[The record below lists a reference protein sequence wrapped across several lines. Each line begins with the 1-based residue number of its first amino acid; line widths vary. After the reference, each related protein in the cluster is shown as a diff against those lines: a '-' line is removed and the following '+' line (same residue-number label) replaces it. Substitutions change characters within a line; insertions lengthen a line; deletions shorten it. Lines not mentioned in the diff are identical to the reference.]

1 MKTFLLKM
9 LSTRHAPW
17 TMAHF
22 RLLLLTAAMLS
33 LPQLAGAWSDFAFY
47 GQFVQSGTNAG
58 YYFTTKVNNN
68 ANHWSGTLTV
78 PSWWTDGQ
86 TISFKLYNEESN
98 GSTKNYCG
106 DGSTWDFTSS
116 QTVTK
121 TVKGGSGSDDNYY
134 MTFKHN
140 SAYSSYTVDAEWTN
154 DNSDGTFSSGWKVT
168 VTGVGRTDVGGLTSL
183 YVESGVEGWSI
194 ADSRKMT
201 ANTTNQTFTY
211 TLDTSNYSDDY
222 VWFRLVSTENTAGIG
237 SGDGSNGQTI
247 TVNAAEATAAT
258 YYTSDINNKNF
269 RFKNDYSSYTITATY
284 SGSAWTVKVEADNA
298 AKRATYTLTY
308 GNGTT
313 VTASVKNGEVEFSL
327 PSGAYSSTSGLTF
340 NIFKTQGTTNT
351 YYATSSS
358 SITTGAGVTLTEK
371 TSGESSDGITLA
383 ANLGKQA
390 PASNSSIKITFNVS
404 TGAVTI
410 SYTTQKSDEDA
421 SYFVVIPDL
430 FGNELRDD
438 FRMQEARNRIY
449 LSSTEKG
456 DGKPNSNYWN
466 LNWKRDDL
474 ARVFKDKWDK
484 LADTDKIHWYIMK
497 GDGSE
502 YYYPVDDATEKEYNL
517 GYTSKTTAEGL
528 NSHKENYDF
537 SSSQVHGLGSTLS
550 TSQMYYFTKVQ
561 LKADDSESFS
571 ILLNKAHVFTNG
583 NTNVSGSEVTFFHN
597 GSIAENGY
605 SSDNGFNDGTGYYL
619 VGNFE
624 NTNGGYVQIE
634 PDKESFRK
642 TMTPY
647 CYYNGTSYMGAV
659 STSTSRVKPTSTAD
673 GVESQWKTFATAN
686 VVSAPDSVVW
696 QAHVVKPAEGW
707 DYLYLG
713 ILPAGLIDYSDS
725 GNGYWGKMPSGQS
738 GWWYALRPQVASQ
751 KLDTESNNSYANVD
765 SRSWQGGLFQNN
777 AANMNQSINPDL
789 EDLKATLGI
798 NDINDLA
805 SYDFSFNAKTSTY
818 RLIFTIKKEEDPD
831 DGKKEP
837 ILTFRDYKNVYY
849 SEKARSISGRT
860 VNGKEYQWYT
870 CWFSPYA
877 YTKPTNVD
885 MFVVSG
891 VDTSNKTLNSVTLQQ
906 LNPESYN
913 DGTKGYYLPANTG
926 LILAI
931 KSGATADELKAGN
944 QGSFTYNEN
953 DAVSTSNALGT
964 LTYSVEKVDDGASYN
979 GTNYLLGADQS
990 TAQPVWIDQTATKG
1004 GTTYYNYL
1012 FSAYQHNK
1020 WSTTAKTANDFD
1032 LGFWIVNA
1040 KRNSNK
1046 TYSNDCYLELSADQ
1060 VGYNIGTSTVN
1071 YKAYTTG
1078 GGAKVMPGVLLNW
1091 KFIDDDNTTGISDV
1105 AKTEDADDNA
1115 WYNLQGMR
1123 LDSRPAA
1130 PGLYIHHGKKIIVKQ

>member
-1 MKTFLLKM
+1 M

-33 LPQLAGAWSDFAFY
+33 LPQVAGAEDVYLLTDPGNTVNGITGTWDWSTKQTNIKFTAGSNNTFTLNISSFSIRSEDKGELRFRIGHSA
-47 GQFVQSGTNAG
+47 SGDAYVPYSSPAELGVGSNA
-58 YYFTTKVNNN
+58 YEIKDNTSNTTKKDYYWYFKPETGKNYR
-68 ANHWSGTLTV
+68 LTV
-78 PSWWTDGQ
+78 NTNTS
-86 TISFKLYNEESN
+86 
-98 GSTKNYCG
+98 G
-106 DGSTWDFTSS
+106 DVIG
-116 QTVTK
+116 TVRLDE
-121 TVKGGSGSDDNYY
+121 V
-134 MTFKHN
+134 
-140 SAYSSYTVDAEWTN
+140 TN
-154 DNSDGTFSSGWKVT
+154 DGITT
-168 VTGVGRTDVGGLTSL
+168 L
-183 YVESGVEGWSI
+183 YVESNVEGWSI

-201 ANTTNQTFTY
+201 LNGNSFTY
-211 TLDTSNYSDDY
+211 TLDASNYSDEY

-247 TVNAAEATAAT
+247 TVNADDATVAT
-258 YYTSDINNKNF
+258 HYTSDINNKNF

-284 SGSAWTVKVEADNA
+284 SGSAWTVKVEAADA
-298 AKRATYTLTY
+298 AKHATYTLTY
-308 GNGTT
+308 GSGTT
-313 VTASVKNGEVEFSL
+313 VTAAASSGVVTFSL
-327 PSGAYSSTSGLTF
+327 PSSAYSSTDGLTF

-351 YYATSSS
+351 YYSTSSS
-358 SITTGAGVTLTEK
+358 SINTTDGVTLTEK
-371 TSGESSDGITLA
+371 NNGTSSDGVTLA
-383 ANLGKQA
+383 ANLDKQA
-390 PASNSSIKITFNVS
+390 PAANSNITISFNVS

-410 SYTTQKSDEDA
+410 SYTTQGSDDDA
-421 SYFVVIPDL
+421 SYFVVMPEL
-430 FGNELRDD
+430 FDNELRSD

-449 LSSTEKG
+449 IDANTKG
-456 DGKPNSNYWN
+456 DGKANDNYWN

-484 LADTDKIHWYIMK
+484 LADDDKIHWYIMK

-502 YYYPVDDATEKEYNL
+502 YYYPVDNASVKEYNL
-517 GYTSKTTAEGL
+517 GYASATAEGL
-528 NSHKENYDF
+528 NSHKENYNF
-537 SSSQVHGLGSTLS
+537 SSSQVHGSGSTLS
-550 TSQMYYFTKVQ
+550 TSQMYYFTKAQ

-571 ILLNKAHVFTNG
+571 ILLNKAIANNG
-583 NTNVSGSEVTFFHN
+583 RKVTFFHN

-605 SSDNGFNDGTGYYL
+605 SSANGFNDGTGYYL

-686 VVSAPDSVVW
+686 SISAPDSVVW

-707 DYLYLG
+707 DYLYLD

-751 KLDTESNNSYANVD
+751 KLDTEGSTYANVD

-805 SYDFSFNAKTSTY
+805 SYDFSFNAMTSTY
-818 RLIFTIKKEEDPD
+818 RLIFTIKKDVDPD

-849 SEKARSISGRT
+849 SGNARSISGRGT
-860 VNGKEYQWYT
+860 DDKYQWFT

-913 DGTKGYYLPANTG
+913 DDTQGYYLPANTG

-944 QGSFTYNEN
+944 QGTFTYTEN
-953 DAVSTSNALGT
+953 NAVITSNALGT
-964 LTYSVEKVDDGASYN
+964 LTYSVEKVDGGASYN
-979 GTNYLLGADQS
+979 DTNYLLGADQS
-990 TAQPVWIDQTATKG
+990 TAQPVWIDQTATKN

-1012 FSAYQHNK
+1012 FSAYKHNY
-1020 WSTTAKTANDFD
+1020 WSTTTKADTDFD
-1032 LGFWIVNA
+1032 LGFWIV
-1040 KRNSNK
+1040 KSDRNSNK
-1046 TYSNDCYLELSADQ
+1046 TYSNDCYLELSSE
-1060 VGYNIGTSTVN
+1060 VVNFNVGTSTVSYN
-1071 YKAYTTG
+1071 AYTTG

-1091 KFIDDDNTTGISDV
+1091 KLIDDNNTTGISDV
-1105 AKTEDADDNA
+1105 AKTEETGDNA

-1123 LDSRPAA
+1123 FGSRPAT
-1130 PGLYIHHGKKIIVKQ
+1130 PGLYIHQGRKIIVKQ